1 MNFLPT
7 QQLPEIPHEP
17 QRDKEGLPMTTGQA
31 GAGNQN
37 RVLSIDE
44 CAEVIIG
51 TVEQLRAKAGL
62 TAAQEI
68 SIYVT
73 DAQLIRS
80 TLAEKGDY
88 IRKRTHAVDLV
99 RVNVKAGN
107 PMPAHLPQVE
117 LHNLDQGPTSI
128 GIEKS

>member
-1 MNFLPT
+1 
-7 QQLPEIPHEP
+7 
-17 QRDKEGLPMTTGQA
+17 MTTKQA
-31 GAGNQN
+31 GVAGAQNQ
-37 RVLSIDE
+37 VLSIDE
-44 CAEVIIG
+44 CAEVIIR
-51 TVEQLRAKAGL
+51 TVDQLRNEAGL
-62 TAAQEI
+62 SADQEI

-88 IRKRTHAVDLV
+88 IRKRTHAVDVV

-128 GIEKS
+128 GIEES

>member
-1 MNFLPT
+1 MVNARPLI
-7 QQLPEIPHEP
+7 LHE
-17 QRDKEGLPMTTGQA
+17 QRYKEGIPMTTRQA
-31 GAGNQN
+31 GTADNQN
-37 RVLSIDE
+37 PVVSTEE
-44 CAEVIIG
+44 CAEVIIR
-51 TVEQLRAKAGL
+51 TVEQLRDEAGL
-62 TAAQEI
+62 AADQEI

-80 TLAEKGDY
+80 TFAEKGDY
-88 IRKRTHAVDLV
+88 IRDRTHAVDVV

-128 GIEKS
+128 GIQES

>member
-1 MNFLPT
+1 
-7 QQLPEIPHEP
+7 
-17 QRDKEGLPMTTGQA
+17 MTTRQA
-31 GAGNQN
+31 GAAGKQDQ
-37 RVLSIDE
+37 VLSTDD
-44 CAEVIIG
+44 CAEVIIR
-51 TVEQLRAKAGL
+51 TVEQLRDEVGL
-62 TAAQEI
+62 AADREI

-88 IRKRTHAVDLV
+88 IRERTHAVDVV

-107 PMPAHLPQVE
+107 PMPAHIPQVE

-128 GIEKS
+128 GIEES

>member
-1 MNFLPT
+1 
-7 QQLPEIPHEP
+7 
-17 QRDKEGLPMTTGQA
+17 MTTKPASTDEQKP
-31 GAGNQN
+31 
-37 RVLSIDE
+37 VLSTDE
-44 CAEVIIG
+44 CAETIIRI
-51 TVEQLRAKAGL
+51 VNQLRNEVGL
-62 TAAQEI
+62 AANQEI

-80 TLAEKGDY
+80 TFAEKGDY
-88 IRKRTHAVDLV
+88 IRTQTHAVDVV

-128 GIEKS
+128 GIEES